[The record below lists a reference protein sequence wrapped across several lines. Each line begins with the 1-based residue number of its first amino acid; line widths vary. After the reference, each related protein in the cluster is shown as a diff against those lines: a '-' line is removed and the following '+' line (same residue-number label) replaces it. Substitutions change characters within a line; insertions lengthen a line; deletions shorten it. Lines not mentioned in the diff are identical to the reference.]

1 MSYFKRKAPPFTLG
15 LLLGIVIAGTF
26 FMFRLD
32 NYIKELSFYK
42 NVSETFSSEEP
53 PIEKP
58 TESVKKSDLTKIK
71 NKKQSES
78 AVIKNTDKKKTET
91 STDSIHSTDSIVKTA
106 SYADDIVIR
115 KDELLNVRTIE
126 LKNLNTPMVKNHTD
140 SLLEKISDIKD
151 DKRNVNKYVQVEFWR
166 SPLNYKGYKLS
177 KYSVIL
183 YGLPD
188 TEGLKLYTLDD
199 VFYIR
204 NASTVYKLEY
214 NSDFKPYERVVDE
227 GILSNLK

>member
-1 MSYFKRKAPPFTLG
+1 MNYLKRKAPPFTLG

-32 NYIKELSFYK
+32 NYIKELSIYK
-42 NVSETFSSEEP
+42 NVSETFSSQQQP
-53 PIEKP
+53 VEKH
-58 TESVKKSDLTKIK
+58 VNLIKKSDSTKIK

-78 AVIKNTDKKKTET
+78 FETKNTENKKAVEA
-91 STDSIHSTDSIVKTA
+91 TDSVDISDSIVKTA
-106 SYADDIVIR
+106 TYSDDIVIR

-126 LKNLNTPMVKNHTD
+126 LKNLNPPVLKSRAD
-140 SLLEKISDIKD
+140 SILEKISDIKD
-151 DKRNVNKYVQVEFWR
+151 DKRTVNKYVQVEFWR

-183 YGLPD
+183 YGLTD
-188 TEGLKLYTLDD
+188 SDNLKLYTLDD
-199 VFYIR
+199 AFYIR
-204 NASTVYKLEY
+204 YASTVFKLEY